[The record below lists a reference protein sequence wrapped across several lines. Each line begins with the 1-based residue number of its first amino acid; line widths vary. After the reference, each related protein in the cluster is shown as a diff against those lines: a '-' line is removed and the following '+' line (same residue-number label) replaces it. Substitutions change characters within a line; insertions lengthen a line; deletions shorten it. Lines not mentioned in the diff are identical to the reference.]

1 MKCSITKKR
10 TLVKTSCL
18 NPFNLLHLL
27 MYVFGGWALT
37 RSSIANFYVAEV
49 DWAPNC
55 PASSFQAL
63 EYRCDL
69 HLPQRALTQA
79 LCWDA
84 LMLLSCLQIKNY
96 LYAKVAYFEVTYF
109 SAIVQ
114 NLSSILK
121 GASYN
126 SVHAWFL
133 GLDLVFRWFSG
144 RFSEDSPRR
153 DW

>member
-1 MKCSITKKR
+1 MGID
-10 TLVKTSCL
+10 TS
-18 NPFNLLHLL
+18 
-27 MYVFGGWALT
+27 
-37 RSSIANFYVAEV
+37 SSIANFYVAEV
-49 DWAPNC
+49 DFELLIVLP
-55 PASSFQAL
+55 PASKHW
-63 EYRCDL
+63 DTGVHL

-126 SVHAWFL
+126 SVHA
-133 GLDLVFRWFSG
+133 
-144 RFSEDSPRR
+144 
-153 DW
+153 